1 MPIDIGSDM
10 MRDVGFCVATLI
22 SKFRYQKDLPVY
34 FHWIFLVVTVKDF
47 VVESIFLRV

>member
-1 MPIDIGSDM
+1 MPRDVGSDVI
-10 MRDVGFCVATLI
+10 RDVGFGDATLV